1 MSRFTVAER
10 DRVRDR
16 ILALA
21 EEDERVVA
29 GAVVGSLAVGPGD
42 EWSDLDLTFGVADG
56 VPLEDVLTD
65 WTAAMA
71 DLGGTMLFDLPAGP
85 TIYRVFLLPG
95 CLQVDLSFT
104 PVAQFARAGPNWR
117 LLFGTAGEPA
127 HVAPRP
133 VAEIVGYGALFAVH
147 ARGSIARGRV
157 WQAEHWITGV
167 RNEALSLAARR
178 HGVRDREYR
187 GVDEL
192 PPAVLER
199 AAPARAGALEPEEL
213 RRALRA
219 AVELLLAEAG
229 DDAAHVEERMR
240 ELVA

>member
-1 MSRFTVAER
+1 VSRFTVAER

-42 EWSDLDLTFGVADG
+42 EWSDLDLTFAVAGATVGD
-56 VPLEDVLTD
+56 VLED
-65 WTAAMA
+65 WTPRMA
-71 DLGGTMLFDLPAGP
+71 ELGGVVLFDLHAGA
-85 TIYRVFLLPG
+85 TVYRVFLLPG

-104 PVAQFARAGPNWR
+104 PASQFAPAGPNWR

-127 HVAPRP
+127 HIAPRP
-133 VAEIVGYGALFAVH
+133 VEEIVGYGALFAVH

-192 PPAVLER
+192 PPEVLER
-199 AAPARAGALEPEEL
+199 AVSARAGALEPEEL

-229 DDAAHVEERMR
+229 DDAAHVEERVR